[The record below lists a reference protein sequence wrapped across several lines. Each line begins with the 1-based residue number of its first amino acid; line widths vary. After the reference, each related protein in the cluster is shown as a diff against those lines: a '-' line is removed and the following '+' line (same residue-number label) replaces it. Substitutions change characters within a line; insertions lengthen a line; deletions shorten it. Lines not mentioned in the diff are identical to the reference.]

1 MKMNVYTILLLFTAL
16 WNFVEGTSLCPKFGK
31 KNYGS
36 DHCEVLS
43 FVARDDD
50 SEMMSGTVWVNDG
63 KCNDQ
68 FFNVTMED
76 IAAVWPEAEV
86 IKKNGPR
93 MWMTTCAG
101 FDSLDTAQARM
112 TMADRK
118 LPKRSLAGT
127 MYAAQAQIHL
137 PRADAKSWGDEG
149 HSGNESGEKG
159 AFVNRSVVFAWEAG
173 LRVFE
178 LISPDGWP
186 YIMQSM
192 SMQVDTNLTAES
204 LKTLGDRLTN
214 LAQGWSYRSRI
225 LETGIAVRGR
235 PDGVAMVKQDQF
247 ENSYSRYDAHNG
259 VTWWG
264 AKVQALSVAST
275 TQAPS
280 TAPNDGA
287 LTTPVS
293 SATAVLPTLLL
304 RAIVFASASVFMS
317 PSC

>member
-1 MKMNVYTILLLFTAL
+1 MYTILPLFTAL
-16 WNFVEGTSLCPKFGK
+16 YTFVEGTPVCPEFAK

-36 DHCEVLS
+36 DHCEVVS

-50 SEMMSGTVWVNDG
+50 SEMMSGTVWKNDG

-93 MWMTTCAG
+93 MFMTSCSG
-101 FDSLDTAQARM
+101 LDSLDAAQARM

-127 MYAAQAQIHL
+127 MYAAQAKIDM
-137 PRADAKSWGDEG
+137 PRAKAKSWGEEG
-149 HSGNESGEKG
+149 LSGNESGEKG
-159 AFVNRSVVFAWEAG
+159 QLVNRSVVFAWEAG

-192 SMQVDTNLTAES
+192 SMQVDTNLTVES

-225 LETGIAVRGR
+225 LETGIAVRGQ
-235 PDGVAMVKQDQF
+235 DGVAMVKQDQF
-247 ENSYSRYDAHNG
+247 ENSYSRYDAYNG

-264 AKVQALSVAST
+264 AKVQTLSVAST

-304 RAIVFASASVFMS
+304 RAIVFASASVFML